1 MNITKTEFKTN
12 LLLIADHLN
21 CGEFISSLFR
31 WNCALPELTKILIS
45 EIFLKRIDENNLDA
59 DLKEAFEL
67 LHEYIEKLTKDGFV
81 EFK

>member
-1 MNITKTEFKTN
+1 MNTTKEEFKTS
-12 LLLIADHLN
+12 LLLIAEHLN
-21 CGEFISSLFR
+21 CREFISSLFR

-45 EIFLKRIDENNLDA
+45 EIFLKRINENNLDA

-67 LHEYIEKLTKDGFV
+67 LHEYVEKFSNDGFV